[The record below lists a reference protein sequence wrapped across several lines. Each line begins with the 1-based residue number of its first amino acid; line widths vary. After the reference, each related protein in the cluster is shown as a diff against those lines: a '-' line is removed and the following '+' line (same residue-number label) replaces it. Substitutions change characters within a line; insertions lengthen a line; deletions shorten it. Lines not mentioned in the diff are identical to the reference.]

1 MGRLRRVAA
10 LAAILLGVAIQAQ
23 ANPASD
29 ALRSRA
35 TEELYN
41 LDEQALV
48 TWRQATA
55 ADPQDAAAWRGLAS
69 AIVLHV
75 GMLRGTMTVD
85 SYLGRVATKDVQ
97 LTPAPPEL
105 SREFSNAVSRAIAL
119 AREKVAARPNN
130 PEAHYELGAALALR
144 ASYLASVDGS
154 MVGAFRA
161 AREAYDEHEK
171 VLALDQTRNDAA
183 LTVGTYRYLI
193 SSMSMPVRWVA
204 YMAGF
209 GGGRERGLGMVETA
223 AASAGETQTEARIA
237 LLLLYNRE
245 ERYDDALA
253 QLEKLRQRY
262 PRNRLFWLETGS
274 TLLRAKRPAEAERFL
289 NDGIAMT
296 ARDRRPRM
304 FGEDALWFYRRGAA
318 RAALGRTADAREDLN
333 RALASNG
340 RKWVEG
346 RAHLELGRIALTES
360 NTSAAREH
368 FQLAVTLGD
377 SDRDGASADRAR
389 ALLKQR

>member
-1 MGRLRRVAA
+1 MERLRRVAA
-10 LAAILLGVAIQAQ
+10 LAAILLGAVAIEAQ

-41 LDEQALV
+41 LDEQALT

-105 SREFSNAVSRAIAL
+105 SKEFANAISRAIAL

-171 VLALDQTRNDAA
+171 VLALD
-183 LTVGTYRYLI
+183 
-193 SSMSMPVRWVA
+193 
-204 YMAGF
+204 
-209 GGGRERGLGMVETA
+209 ET
-223 AASAGETQTEARIA
+223 
-237 LLLLYNRE
+237 
-245 ERYDDALA
+245 
-253 QLEKLRQRY
+253 
-262 PRNRLFWLETGS
+262 
-274 TLLRAKRPAEAERFL
+274 
-289 NDGIAMT
+289 
-296 ARDRRPRM
+296 
-304 FGEDALWFYRRGAA
+304 
-318 RAALGRTADAREDLN
+318 
-333 RALASNG
+333 
-340 RKWVEG
+340 
-346 RAHLELGRIALTES
+346 
-360 NTSAAREH
+360 
-368 FQLAVTLGD
+368 
-377 SDRDGASADRAR
+377 
-389 ALLKQR
+389 